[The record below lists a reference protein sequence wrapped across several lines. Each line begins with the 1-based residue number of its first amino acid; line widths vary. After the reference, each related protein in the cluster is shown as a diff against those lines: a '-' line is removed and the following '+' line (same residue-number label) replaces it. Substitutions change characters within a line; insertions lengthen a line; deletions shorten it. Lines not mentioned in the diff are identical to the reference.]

1 MKLYSTEAA
10 LLQQEKK
17 ELYLICNS
25 IYQKARAQARTLSS
39 SYNLSISLLASAG
52 SKTSLQISNAFGPDN
67 LTTAMAETPLGV
79 DKAQIVSVCS
89 GLVNLLVN
97 I

>member
-10 LLQQEKK
+10 LLQPEKK

-39 SYNLSISLLASAG
+39 NYNLSFGHLLD
-52 SKTSLQISNAFGPDN
+52 IN
-67 LTTAMAETPLGV
+67 
-79 DKAQIVSVCS
+79 
-89 GLVNLLVN
+89 
-97 I
+97 